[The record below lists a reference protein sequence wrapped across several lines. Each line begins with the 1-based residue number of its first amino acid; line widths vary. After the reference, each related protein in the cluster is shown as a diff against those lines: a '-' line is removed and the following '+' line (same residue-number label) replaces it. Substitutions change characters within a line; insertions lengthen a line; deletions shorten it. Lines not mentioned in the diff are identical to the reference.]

1 MVLAAECEHVL
12 EMGAQRVEIRSPA
25 EERRIEVQAD
35 RAAGLRQRAQL
46 IVRQVPR
53 IAAQSAAVGM
63 AGQNGACVQSMSC
76 QNAASDR

>member
-1 MVLAAECEHVL
+1 MVLAAEREHVL
-12 EMGAQRVEIRSPA
+12 EMGAQSVKVCLPA

-53 IAAQSAAVGM
+53 AVAQNAAIGM
-63 AGQNGACVQSMSC
+63 TGQNGACVQSMSC